1 MSQERSALKFV
12 LATLAFLL
20 PIGAALA
27 IVLATANGSDEPTS
41 VEDGKVHTF
50 QIPAGTADLMRR
62 GLLTD
67 DLLPEQYSIARGDT
81 IVVINDDTEVHSYG
95 PFTVRPG
102 ETQRMTFTEP
112 GYFFGVCT
120 VGDHETATITV
131 T

>member
-1 MSQERSALKFV
+1 MSEKRGALKFV

-27 IVLATANGSDEPTS
+27 IVLATASGSNEPTS
-41 VEDGKVHTF
+41 VVDGTVHTF

-67 DLLPEQYSIARGDT
+67 DLLPEQYTIARGDT
-81 IVVINDDTEVHSYG
+81 IVVINNDAEVHTYG